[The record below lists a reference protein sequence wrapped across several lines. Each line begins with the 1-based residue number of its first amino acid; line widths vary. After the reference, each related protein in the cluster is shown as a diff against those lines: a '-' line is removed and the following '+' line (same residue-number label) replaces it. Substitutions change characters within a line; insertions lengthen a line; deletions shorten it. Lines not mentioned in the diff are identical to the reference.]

1 LYKKLLNKKY
11 ISEFLWVALGNTI
24 NILGLL
30 LIIKLFTKRLSPTE
44 YGIYYLSLSVS
55 IFVNQIFFGPL
66 SNSVSR
72 YFIIS
77 VTENESKDLLF
88 NTFIII
94 KKIVLILT
102 ILFIISILIL
112 INSGEFKYILLL
124 ISTYF
129 FSIFTG
135 ISSII
140 SSLQNINRQRKIA
153 AFFQVLDAIIKIL
166 VIYLFINLF
175 SKSANVVSIATTIS
189 AFILLISQLL
199 FIYRNENDLILDFNV
214 NYLKKWDVKLI
225 NFSLPFSFWGI
236 FTWAQI
242 SSDRWFLGKFS
253 DTNSIAKYAV
263 LFQIGYYPLTILMGY
278 IVQTVTPILFHRA
291 GNGQDISKIKSTTV
305 LNFKIAILSFIITI
319 IGSLFTFIFHDYIS
333 IIFTSSQYYEV
344 SKYLPF
350 MILSGGLFATSQI
363 LSLDF
368 LSQMKINELMII
380 KITTALLGIFISFI
394 LIKNLGFI
402 GAIYSNICFSVIYL
416 LIIFFIIVFRFNTN
430 HAKNSL

>member
-1 LYKKLLNKKY
+1 MYKKLLNKKY

-24 NILGLL
+24 NILGVL

-66 SNSVSR
+66 SNAVSR

-77 VTENESKDLLF
+77 VSENESRDLLF
-88 NTFIII
+88 NTYLII
-94 KKIVLILT
+94 KKIVLILS

-112 INSGEFKYILLL
+112 VNSGEYKHIFLLT
-124 ISTYF
+124 STYL

-166 VIYLFINLF
+166 VTYFFINLF
-175 SKSANVVSIATTIS
+175 SKSANVVSIATTTGS
-189 AFILLISQLL
+189 FILLISQLL
-199 FIYRNENDLILDFNV
+199 YIYRTENDLILDFNI
-214 NYLKKWDVKLI
+214 NYIKKWHVKLV

-278 IVQTVTPILFHRA
+278 IVQTITPILFHRA
-291 GNGQDISKIKSTTV
+291 GNGHDLNKINNSTA
-305 LNFKIAILSFIITI
+305 LNLKIATLSIIISI
-319 IGSLFTFIFHDYIS
+319 IGFLFIFIFHDYIS

-380 KITTALLGIFISFI
+380 KITTALLGILISYI
-394 LIKNLGFI
+394 LIKKLGFI
-402 GAIYSNICFSVIYL
+402 GAIYSNISFSLIYL
-416 LIIFFIIVFRFNTN
+416 LTILFIIVLRFNKKY
-430 HAKNSL
+430 AKNSL